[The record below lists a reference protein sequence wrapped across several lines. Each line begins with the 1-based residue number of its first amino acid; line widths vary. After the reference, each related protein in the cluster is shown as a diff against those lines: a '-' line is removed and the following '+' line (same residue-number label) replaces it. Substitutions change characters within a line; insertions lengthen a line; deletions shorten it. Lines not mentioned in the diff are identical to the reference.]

1 MSAEIIVA
9 IICNLVAAL
18 VLICGLLSSNKSG
31 WRVSLS
37 RLVLVLAGVVGTYFL
52 TPVVSSKVLGLTYT
66 FGEEQITLAS
76 MLSTNYNISE
86 VTVKSCVFL
95 LIFLAFVG
103 LSNFVC
109 SIIRVALIRKIKRG
123 LSENRAKIRRA
134 RSINPKAEKAARRTA
149 KRALI
154 MSYIK
159 SNIGWKRFSCFVMEA
174 IVSLVIGVAILMP
187 YGYIAK
193 DINHNGDKSF
203 LVKGY
208 EYTLNGVLD
217 KKGVLDWIVKE
228 KKEEHKVEDEV
239 VEEVLLE
246 VGEEEVI
253 GQ

>member
-18 VLICGLLSSNKSG
+18 VLICGLLSSTKSG

-37 RLVLVLAGVVGTYFL
+37 RLVFVLAGAVGTYFL

-66 FGEEQITLAS
+66 VGEEQITLAS

-109 SIIRVALIRKIKRG
+109 SIIRALLIRKMRRG
-123 LSENRAKIRRA
+123 LSENRAKIKRA
-134 RSINPKAEKAARRTA
+134 RSINPKAEKAARRA
-149 KRALI
+149 IKRSLVT
-154 MSYIK
+154 SYIK
-159 SNIGWKRFSCFVMEA
+159 SNSRWKRFACFVMEA

-193 DINHNGDKSF
+193 DINHNGDKAF

-217 KKGVLDWIVKE
+217 NAGIIDWVMKE
-228 KKEEHKVEDEV
+228 KEDESIVEDAPIVEDEV
-239 VEEVLLE
+239 EGEVEAE
-246 VGEEEVI
+246 
-253 GQ
+253 